1 MKISLIITTKNE
13 AKTLP
18 QLLDSIIR
26 QSLSP
31 DELVCVDAHSSD
43 ATVEILKQF
52 AQTSS
57 FPVRIFK
64 RNLNRSQGRNLAI
77 QKATYPI
84 IAVTDAGCILDKN
97 WLKHL
102 ATPILRDQADSV
114 AGFYL
119 PITPT
124 CFEKSVAAFV
134 TVKPSQ
140 LDPQTFLPSS
150 RSVAFTKKAWEKA
163 GHYPEHLN
171 YCEDLVF
178 ARSLK
183 NSSRMLVRPNALVY
197 WLQTTSWQEF
207 FQQITHYAQG
217 DVEARYTPHLIK
229 IATIYLRY
237 LIFII
242 FPIIYP
248 LYLLLPILKH
258 YTWIKHPL
266 CLIFLPPLQV
276 VSDFAVMYGSLRGLL
291 AGFFLPRPKF
301 HKLY

>member
-1 MKISLIITTKNE
+1 MKISLIFTTKNE

-18 QLLDSIIR
+18 QLLDSLVR
-26 QSLSP
+26 QSLPP

-43 ATVEILKQF
+43 QTREILKQF
-52 AQTSS
+52 AQTSL

-64 RNLNRSQGRNLAI
+64 RNLNRSQGRNFAI
-77 QKATYPI
+77 QKATHPI

-102 ATPILRDQADSV
+102 VTPIIKDQADSV

-150 RSVAFTKKAWEKA
+150 RSVAFTKKAWQKA
-163 GHYPEHLN
+163 GRYPEHLN

-178 ARSLK
+178 ARNLK
-183 NSSRMLVRPNALVY
+183 NSSRMIVRPNALVY
-197 WLQTTSWQEF
+197 WLQTTTWQDF
-207 FQQITHYAQG
+207 FQQISHYAQG
-217 DVEARYTPHLIK
+217 DVEARYTPHLFK

-237 LIFII
+237 VIFII
-242 FPIIYP
+242 FPLIYP
-248 LYLLLPILKH
+248 LYLLLPIFKH
-258 YTWIKHPL
+258 YSWIKHPL
-266 CLIFLPPLQV
+266 CLVFLPPLQV
-276 VSDFAVMYGSLRGLL
+276 VSDFAVIFGSLRGLL
-291 AGFFLPRPKF
+291 VSLPQPVAKTS
-301 HKLY
+301 